1 VAAKTEHRK
10 RPAGRGAWGPLGPP
24 YEFLDHP
31 ADVGFIARGR
41 TLKELFENAATAM
54 LAYGWELSTVR
65 ARQRV
70 QIQASGTDRESLLY
84 AWLSEILSLT
94 DARGFA
100 FKRVAVTKYKAQGTR
115 YQVQGTAFGEPFDR
129 TRHRAHTYIKAVT
142 YHQLSVKEAPAG
154 WTATVYLDV

>member
-1 VAAKTEHRK
+1 M
-10 RPAGRGAWGPLGPP
+10 
-24 YEFLDHP
+24 
-31 ADVGFIARGR
+31 GFIARGA

-94 DARGFA
+94 DARAFA

-142 YHQLSVKEAPAG
+142 YHQLAVRETPTG
-154 WTATVYLDV
+154 FNATVYLDV